1 MTSPNVIIHGGG
13 IFSNIFKPL
22 AKKGMQAL
30 GGLGKSA
37 LSQGRQYVQERLP
50 PQLQEFGNKA
60 FDKAEGYSNRAMG
73 QLNDRFGGDEDP
85 EDPMDEIQ
93 PLRQPPVRP
102 ALRRQQ
108 AEDADDG
115 FESRP
120 IMRRPATA
128 RRTGARR
135 PARQGAVAR
144 RPARRP
150 ARQGAVA
157 RRPARRPARQGAVA
171 RRPARQG
178 GAGRTKRARR
188 GGVINIR
195 PRGRGVRVRGVRRP
209 RVRKGRKRVG
219 GKINRGSLN
228 SKLKAL
234 LL

>member
-157 RRPARRPARQGAVA
+157 RRPAR
-171 RRPARQG
+171 QG